1 MKVLLD
7 TSAIVEIDRK
17 NKLMIDVVKELV
29 NKNADLYLSIVTISE
44 ILTGCYLREDSE
56 KTSSEAKRILSQFI
70 WVDMDSK
77 IAEKSAKFMAYLIK
91 KGKMIEYPDV
101 VIAATFDVISG
112 DYILTLNRSHFE
124 SILEMKGKV
133 VNSKELKAIL
143 S

>member
-44 ILTGCYLREDSE
+44 ILAGCYLSEDSE

-133 VNSKELKAIL
+133 VNSKELKAIM